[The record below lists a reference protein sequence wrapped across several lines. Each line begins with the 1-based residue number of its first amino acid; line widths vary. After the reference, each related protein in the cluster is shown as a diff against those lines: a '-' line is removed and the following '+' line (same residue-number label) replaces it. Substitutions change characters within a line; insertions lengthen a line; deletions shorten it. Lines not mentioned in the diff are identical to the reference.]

1 MSVENKSSRGGAAAE
16 AALVVVIN
24 IHTTNNDG
32 WMAPVKKQKTKL
44 FFIASNVTSH
54 IRLQLGISQFFLFKT
69 NFLFKNGGKRRGKFD
84 F

>member
-1 MSVENKSSRGGAAAE
+1 MAKKVCRIGPSLRKEGVRYIEMSVENKSSRGGAAAAE

-54 IRLQLGISQFFLFKT
+54 IRL
-69 NFLFKNGGKRRGKFD
+69 
-84 F
+84 

>member
-32 WMAPVKKQKTKL
+32 WMAPVKKQKMKL

-54 IRLQLGISQFFLFKT
+54 IRL
-69 NFLFKNGGKRRGKFD
+69 
-84 F
+84 